1 MLNLLL
7 QYLRSWSHRV
17 FALFLLF
24 SLFPF
29 LFSFFT
35 VPVCFCL
42 FGLGDFYCSVI
53 KFIESF
59 FCPLHSAV
67 EFIHEFFTLV
77 VYFKFKKKSIQLF
90 FISST
95 SLLRL
100 SIFSFASFLCNPSPK
115 TFFWWLH
122 YNLYQI
128 IPTAIPS
135 QWWYP
140 LILFSYSNW
149 DFPHSCYELWFSIIP
164 WLFGVLCFE
173 IQAFV

>member
-1 MLNLLL
+1 MLCFFHFL
-7 QYLRSWSHRV
+7 
-17 FALFLLF
+17 FFLFLLF
-24 SLFPF
+24 FFVYCPSLFLSVRIGWF
-29 LFSFFT
+29 LLFSHQVHWVFLLSS
-35 VPVCFCL
+35 PFCCWVHPWV
-42 FGLGDFYCSVI
+42 FHFSCVFQI
-53 KFIESF
+53 KKKKV
-59 FCPLHSAV
+59 HSA
-67 EFIHEFFTLV
+67 FLYIF
-77 VYFKFKKKSIQLF
+77 YFSTETFHF
-90 FISST
+90 FICVK
-95 SLLRL
+95 
-100 SIFSFASFLCNPSPK
+100 FLCNPSPK